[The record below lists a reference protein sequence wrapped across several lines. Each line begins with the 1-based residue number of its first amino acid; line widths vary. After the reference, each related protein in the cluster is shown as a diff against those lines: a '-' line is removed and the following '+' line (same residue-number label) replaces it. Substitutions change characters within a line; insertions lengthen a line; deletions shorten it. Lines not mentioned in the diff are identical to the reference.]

1 MLKQERENKE
11 RKNERPCAE
20 ADCKMSW
27 ETIRRV
33 QRRRPNAP
41 ELSALCKHSALK
53 IICLCLILRYDQT
66 TGALI
71 MVPRAGDSSDLVATH
86 DGESYT
92 VSAKRATSNKTQSSI

>member
-41 ELSALCKHSALK
+41 ELSALRKHLALK

-71 MVPRAGDSSDLVATH
+71 MVPRCHEQATAVTWWPRT
-86 DGESYT
+86 T
-92 VSAKRATSNKTQSSI
+92 VKVTL